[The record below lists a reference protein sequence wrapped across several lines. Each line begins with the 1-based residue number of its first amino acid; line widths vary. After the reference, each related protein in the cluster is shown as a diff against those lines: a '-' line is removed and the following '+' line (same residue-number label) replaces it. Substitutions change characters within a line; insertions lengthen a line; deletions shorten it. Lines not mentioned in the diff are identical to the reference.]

1 MICIYIWYII
11 YDIYNVYI
19 YISIWNNYIYTL
31 YIYMYMHIYIKYTHT
46 YLHLNWILAYV
57 YFAIQQ
63 YLHFACN
70 IPLAV
75 GRIFHYTTN
84 KHIKRCIDM
93 FLVAKQFGPIVW
105 NCPSSSK
112 PTLPQTKMRR
122 LHRQLSRV
130 REVFKV
136 VYRSL
141 PRAQWK
147 QIRENLETLI
157 PSGKQT

>member
-1 MICIYIWYII
+1 M
-11 YDIYNVYI
+11 YI
-19 YISIWNNYIYTL
+19 YIYLYEIIIYIHC
-31 YIYMYMHIYIKYTHT
+31 IYMYMHIYIKYTHT

-93 FLVAKQFGPIVW
+93 FLVAKQFGAYCLELSVLQQANASP
-105 NCPSSSK
+105 NKNAEAASPAEPSQGS
-112 PTLPQTKMRR
+112 
-122 LHRQLSRV
+122 V
-130 REVFKV
+130 
-136 VYRSL
+136 
-141 PRAQWK
+141 
-147 QIRENLETLI
+147 
-157 PSGKQT
+157 

>member
-1 MICIYIWYII
+1 
-11 YDIYNVYI
+11 
-19 YISIWNNYIYTL
+19 
-31 YIYMYMHIYIKYTHT
+31 MHIYIKYTHT

-84 KHIKRCIDM
+84 KHIKPYKPCIDM
-93 FLVAKQFGPIVW
+93 FLVAKQFGPIIW

-112 PTLPQTKMRR
+112 PTPNPIHKTAEAA
-122 LHRQLSRV
+122 SPA
-130 REVFKV
+130 E
-136 VYRSL
+136 
-141 PRAQWK
+141 
-147 QIRENLETLI
+147 
-157 PSGKQT
+157 PSQGSV

>member
-1 MICIYIWYII
+1 MIQ
-11 YDIYNVYI
+11 
-19 YISIWNNYIYTL
+19 
-31 YIYMYMHIYIKYTHT
+31 YIYMYICISTLNIHIHIF
-46 YLHLNWILAYV
+46 ISYV

-84 KHIKRCIDM
+84 KHIKPYKPCIDM

-112 PTLPQTKMRR
+112 PTPSPIHKTAEAASPAEPSQGSVLKLFTDLCPG
-122 LHRQLSRV
+122 LN
-130 REVFKV
+130 
-136 VYRSL
+136 
-141 PRAQWK
+141 
-147 QIRENLETLI
+147 ENK
-157 PSGKQT
+157 SGKI